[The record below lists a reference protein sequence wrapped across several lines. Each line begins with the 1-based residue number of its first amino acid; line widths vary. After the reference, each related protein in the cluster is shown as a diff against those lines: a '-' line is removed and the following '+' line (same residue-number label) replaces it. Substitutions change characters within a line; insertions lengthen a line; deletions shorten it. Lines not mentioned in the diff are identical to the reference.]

1 MIQTKTVYRK
11 TGDTSWDNFLDPDT
25 VPTDNEVCE
34 IWKNAHSN
42 IFGTDAKTLFPTVIN
57 TLTVI
62 SNFELHQEMSAEDSE
77 LDAVFAWLDHISN
90 TDVSYASGIIN
101 LFELLYPG
109 ETFTQEFHVLNAP
122 SDIWTMPRAS
132 LFGDWL
138 KNEPSITV
146 VES

>member
-25 VPTDNEVCE
+25 VPADNEVRE
-34 IWKNAHSN
+34 IWKTAYSN

-122 SDIWTMPRAS
+122 SDIWTMPRA